1 MQMVS
6 LVVSLST
13 SPKLRYWRR
22 FALLMFISVIAALIV
37 SALLISQL
45 RTADGRHPSTVF
57 IGAVYLVV
65 VLLFL
70 APALITVAR
79 RDHRLRVLTSRY
91 PGSKP
96 FAVFLLPE
104 IRAFID
110 SHGPRTVHLIEQ
122 TAIVCIS
129 KGSVAFWSGSGP
141 FEILCEINASEVSE
155 VKQSAFDRYQ
165 SIAVRSS
172 DASYF
177 QLVLCGHGFGIDE
190 KSTPKLLAELT
201 EATAHQAN

>member
-1 MQMVS
+1 MVS
-6 LVVSLST
+6 LLINLST
-13 SPKLRYWRR
+13 SPRLRYWRR
-22 FALLMFISVIAALIV
+22 FALLMFILVIAVLIM
-37 SALLISQL
+37 SLLLIPQL
-45 RTADGRHPSTVF
+45 RTASGRHLSTIF

-70 APALITVAR
+70 APAFITVAR

-96 FAVFLLPE
+96 IAVFLLPE

-110 SHGPRTVHLIEQ
+110 SHGARTVHLIEQ
-122 TAIVCIS
+122 TEIVCIS
-129 KGSVAFWSGSGP
+129 KGSVIFWSGSGP

-155 VKQSAFDRYQ
+155 AEQSAFDGYQ
-165 SIAVRSS
+165 SIAVRIS

-177 QLVLCGHGFGIDE
+177 QLVLCGRGFGIDE
-190 KSTPKLLAELT
+190 KSTPKLLAALT
-201 EATAHQAN
+201 ESTASQAN